1 MNLPLWIAR
10 RYFFSKRKRSFIN
23 LISLVSMLG
32 VGVGTMALVVVLS
45 VFNGME
51 ELNRMIFKTFEA
63 DLTISPAQ
71 GKRLTVTPG
80 LLQTIQK
87 TGQVNLVTQVIED
100 NALARYRDGQTVVKL
115 KGIDNS
121 YLQRRQLDTALV
133 EGKLRL
139 QEDGVNY
146 ALVAEGVRNALL
158 ISIEDLLTPLE
169 LWYPQN
175 RKSYTVLSADAF
187 NRGEFAVSGVFFIE
201 DNFNDYV
208 LAPLNVVRELV
219 GYQQNQLSS
228 LELQVKAGVD
238 IDRLKKTLQQQLG
251 GTVEIKDRDDLNPDL
266 FRAIRVE
273 KLFVTVTLAFL
284 VLVASIN
291 IFFSLSMLAI
301 EKKDDVAILY
311 AMGASPSLVRR
322 IFLFE
327 GSIVAFIGAIV
338 GLVLGIALCLLQQRF
353 GFVSMGIESSLI
365 DAYPVKLQ
373 ANDLI
378 ITTLIVISV
387 TILVSWF
394 PARKAA
400 AVSKAVDSVQ

>member
-10 RYFFSKRKRSFIN
+10 RYFLSKRKRSFIN

-51 ELNRMIFKTFEA
+51 ELNRIIFKTFEA
-63 DLTISPAQ
+63 DLTIAPAQ
-71 GKRLTVTPG
+71 GKRLTVSPA
-80 LLQTIQK
+80 LLQTIRQSSE
-87 TGQVNLVTQVIED
+87 VALMTQVIED

-115 KGIDNS
+115 KGVDSS

-133 EGKLRL
+133 EGNLRL
-139 QEDGVNY
+139 QEDGVNF

-158 ISIEDLLTPLE
+158 ISPDDMLTLLE

-187 NRGEFAVSGVFFIE
+187 NRAEFLVSGVFFIE

-208 LAPLNVVRELV
+208 LAPLEVVRELV
-219 GYQQNQLSS
+219 DYQPNQLSS
-228 LELQVKAGVD
+228 LELQVKPAVD
-238 IDRLKKTLQQQLG
+238 IARLKKRLQQQLG
-251 GTVEIKDRDDLNPDL
+251 QTVVIKDRDDLNPDL

-284 VLVASIN
+284 VLIASVN

-327 GSIVAFIGAIV
+327 GSIVALIGGVV
-338 GLVLGIALCLLQQRF
+338 GLVLGVALCLLQQRF

-373 ANDLI
+373 ANDLLM
-378 ITTLIVISV
+378 TTLIVIVV
-387 TILVSWF
+387 TITVSWF
-394 PARKAA
+394 PAKKAA
-400 AVSKAVDSVQ
+400 TVSKAVDSVQ

>member
-63 DLTISPAQ
+63 DLTVAPAQ
-71 GKRLTVTPG
+71 GKRLTVSPG
-80 LLQTIQK
+80 LMQKIQK
-87 TGQVNLVTQVIED
+87 TGDVVLITQVIED

-133 EGKLRL
+133 QGKLRL
-139 QEDGVNY
+139 QEDGINY

-158 ISIEDLLTPLE
+158 ISPEDMLTPLE

-175 RKSYTVLSADAF
+175 RKTYSVLSSDAF
-187 NRGEFAVSGVFFIE
+187 NRADFAVSGVFFIE
-201 DNFNDYV
+201 DNFDDYV
-208 LAPLNVVRELV
+208 LAPISVVRELV

-228 LELQVKAGVD
+228 LELQVKPEVD
-238 IDRLKKTLQQQLG
+238 LPALKKTLQQQLG
-251 GTVEIKDRDDLNPDL
+251 GKVVIKDRDDLNPDL
-266 FRAIRVE
+266 FRAIRIE
-273 KLFVTVTLAFL
+273 KLFVTVTLTFL
-284 VLVASIN
+284 VLIASIN

-327 GSIVAFIGAIV
+327 GLIVAFIGGLF

-373 ANDLI
+373 ASDLV
-378 ITTLIVISV
+378 ITTVIVIVVTSV
-387 TILVSWF
+387 VSWF

>member
-63 DLTISPAQ
+63 DLTVAPAQ
-71 GKRLTVTPG
+71 GKRLTISPA
-80 LLQTIQK
+80 LLQTIRK
-87 TGQVNLVTQVIED
+87 TGEVILITQVIED

-158 ISIEDLLTPLE
+158 ISPEDMLTPLE

-175 RKSYTVLSADAF
+175 RKTYTVLSADAF
-187 NRGEFAVSGVFFIE
+187 NQANFLVSGVFFIE

-208 LAPLNVVRELV
+208 LAPLSVVRELV

-228 LELQVKAGVD
+228 LELQVKPEVD
-238 IDRLKKTLQQQLG
+238 IAKLKQSLQQQLG
-251 GTVEIKDRDDLNPDL
+251 GKVVIKDRDDLNPDL
-266 FRAIRVE
+266 FRAIRIE
-273 KLFVTVTLAFL
+273 KLFVTVTLTFL
-284 VLVASIN
+284 VLIASIN

-327 GSIVAFIGAIV
+327 GSIVAFIGGIV

-353 GFVSMGIESSLI
+353 GLVSMGIESSLI
-365 DAYPVKLQ
+365 DAYPVKLE
-373 ANDLI
+373 ARDLV
-378 ITTLIVISV
+378 ITTVIVIVVTSV
-387 TILVSWF
+387 VSWF
-394 PARKAA
+394 PAKKAA

>member
-63 DLTISPAQ
+63 DLTIAPAQ
-71 GKRLTVTPG
+71 GKRLTISPN

-87 TGQVNLVTQVIED
+87 TGEVNLITQVIED

-139 QEDGVNY
+139 QEDGIDY

-158 ISIEDLLTPLE
+158 ISTEDPLTTLE

-187 NRGEFAVSGVFFIE
+187 NKADFAVSGVFFIE

-208 LAPLNVVRELV
+208 LAPLTIVRELV

-228 LELQVKAGVD
+228 LELQIKPGVKVAS
-238 IDRLKKTLQQQLG
+238 LKQKLQQQLG
-251 GTVEIKDRDDLNPDL
+251 KTVVIKDRDDLNPDL
-266 FRAIRVE
+266 FRAIRIE

-284 VLVASIN
+284 VLVASVN

-373 ANDLI
+373 TNDLI
-378 ITTLIVISV
+378 ITTLIVIV
-387 TILVSWF
+387 ITMIVSWF
-394 PARKAA
+394 PAKKAA

>member
-71 GKRLTVTPG
+71 GKRLTVSPG

-87 TGQVNLVTQVIED
+87 TGQVHLITQVIED

-133 EGKLRL
+133 EGRLRL
-139 QEDGVNY
+139 QEDGMAY

-158 ISIEDLLTPLE
+158 ISPEDPLTLLE

-187 NRGEFAVSGVFFIE
+187 NRADLAVSGVFFIE

-219 GYQQNQLSS
+219 GYEQNQLSS
-228 LELQVKAGVD
+228 LELQIKAGGE
-238 IDRLKKTLQQQLG
+238 IAQLKKTLQQKLG
-251 GTVEIKDRDDLNPDL
+251 GTVVIKDRDDLNPDL

-338 GLVLGIALCLLQQRF
+338 GLVLGIVLCLLQQRF
-353 GFVSMGIESSLI
+353 GFVSMGIEGSLI

-378 ITTLIVISV
+378 ITTFIVITV
-387 TILVSWF
+387 TIVVSWF
-394 PARKAA
+394 PAQKAA

>member
-63 DLTISPAQ
+63 DLTVAPAQ
-71 GKRLTVTPG
+71 GKRLTVSPA
-80 LLQTIQK
+80 LLQNIRK
-87 TGQVNLVTQVIED
+87 NGEVLLITQVIED
-100 NALARYRDGQTVVKL
+100 NALARYREGQTVVKL

-139 QEDGVNY
+139 QENGVDY

-158 ISIEDLLTPLE
+158 ISPEDILTPLE

-175 RKSYTVLSADAF
+175 RKTYTVLSADAF
-187 NRGEFAVSGVFFIE
+187 NQANFLVSGVFFIE

-208 LAPLNVVRELV
+208 LAPLSVVRELV
-219 GYQQNQLSS
+219 GYQPSQISS
-228 LELQVKAGVD
+228 LEVQVKPEAN
-238 IDRLKKTLQQQLG
+238 IALLKKSLQQQLG
-251 GTVEIKDRDDLNPDL
+251 PTVVIKDRDDLNPDL

-273 KLFVTVTLAFL
+273 KLFVTVTLGFL
-284 VLVASIN
+284 VLIASIN

-327 GSIVAFIGAIV
+327 GSIVAFIGAIT
-338 GLVLGIALCLLQQRF
+338 GLVIGIALCLLQQRF

-365 DAYPVKLQ
+365 DAYPVKIQ
-373 ANDLI
+373 GNDLI
-378 ITTLIVISV
+378 LTTLIVIVV
-387 TILVSWF
+387 TTVVSWF
-394 PARKAA
+394 PAQKAA

>member
-23 LISLVSMLG
+23 LISIVSMLG

-71 GKRLTVTPG
+71 GKRLTVTAD
-80 LLQTIQK
+80 LLQTIKQ

-115 KGIDNS
+115 KGIDSS

-158 ISIEDLLTPLE
+158 ISPEDLLTPLE
-169 LWYPQN
+169 IWYPQN
-175 RKSYTVLSADAF
+175 RKTYTVLSADAF

-208 LAPLNVVRELV
+208 LAPLNMVRELV
-219 GYQQNQLSS
+219 GYSQNQLSS
-228 LELQVKAGVD
+228 LELQVKPDVD
-238 IDRLKKTLQQQLG
+238 ILRLKKSLQQQLG
-251 GTVEIKDRDDLNPDL
+251 GTVLIKDRDDLNPDL

-327 GSIVAFIGAIV
+327 GTIVAFIGAIV
-338 GLVLGIALCLLQQRF
+338 GLVIGIVLCLLQQRF

-365 DAYPVKLQ
+365 DAYPVKLE
-373 ANDLI
+373 ANDLM
-378 ITTLIVISV
+378 ITTLIVITV
-387 TILVSWF
+387 TIVVSWF
-394 PARKAA
+394 PAKKAA

>member
-1 MNLPLWIAR
+1 L
-10 RYFFSKRKRSFIN
+10 
-23 LISLVSMLG
+23 LI
-32 VGVGTMALVVVLS
+32 
-45 VFNGME
+45 
-51 ELNRMIFKTFEA
+51 
-63 DLTISPAQ
+63 
-71 GKRLTVTPG
+71 
-80 LLQTIQK
+80 
-87 TGQVNLVTQVIED
+87 TQVIED

-158 ISIEDLLTPLE
+158 ISTEDLLTPLE

-175 RKSYTVLSADAF
+175 RKSYSVLSSDAF
-187 NRGEFAVSGVFFIE
+187 NRADFAVSGVFFIE
-201 DNFNDYV
+201 DNFDDYV
-208 LAPLNVVRELV
+208 LAPLSVVRELV

-228 LELQVKAGVD
+228 LELQVKPEVD
-238 IDRLKKTLQQQLG
+238 ITKLKKLLQQQLG
-251 GTVEIKDRDDLNPDL
+251 ATVLIKDRDDLNPDL
-266 FRAIRVE
+266 FRAIRIE

-338 GLVLGIALCLLQQRF
+338 GLILGIALCLLQQRF

-373 ANDLI
+373 ASDLI
-378 ITTLIVISV
+378 VTTLIVIVV
-387 TILVSWF
+387 TSIVSWF
-394 PARKAA
+394 PAQKAA

>member
-63 DLTISPAQ
+63 DLTVAPAQ
-71 GKRLTVTPG
+71 GKRLTVSPAMLQNIRKNG
-80 LLQTIQK
+80 EVLLI
-87 TGQVNLVTQVIED
+87 TQVIED
-100 NALARYRDGQTVVKL
+100 NALARYREGQTVVKL

-139 QEDGVNY
+139 QENGVDY

-158 ISIEDLLTPLE
+158 ISPEDILTPLE

-175 RKSYTVLSADAF
+175 RKTYTVLSADAF
-187 NRGEFAVSGVFFIE
+187 NQANFLVSGVFYIE

-208 LAPLNVVRELV
+208 LAPLSVVRELV
-219 GYQQNQLSS
+219 GYQPNQISS
-228 LELQVKAGVD
+228 LEVQVKPETD
-238 IDRLKKTLQQQLG
+238 IASLKKTLQQQLG
-251 GTVEIKDRDDLNPDL
+251 STVVIKDRDDLNPDL

-273 KLFVTVTLAFL
+273 KLFVTVTLGFL
-284 VLVASIN
+284 VLIASIN

-327 GSIVAFIGAIV
+327 GSIVACIGGVV
-338 GLVLGIALCLLQQRF
+338 GLVIGIALCLLQQRF

-373 ANDLI
+373 ANDLVL
-378 ITTLIVISV
+378 TTLIVIVV
-387 TILVSWF
+387 TIVVSWF
-394 PARKAA
+394 PAQKAA

>member
-71 GKRLTVTPG
+71 GKRLTVSPG

-87 TGQVNLVTQVIED
+87 TGQVHLITQVIED

-133 EGKLRL
+133 EGRLRL
-139 QEDGVNY
+139 QEDGMAY

-158 ISIEDLLTPLE
+158 ISPEDPLTLLE

-187 NRGEFAVSGVFFIE
+187 NRADLAVSGVFFIE

-219 GYQQNQLSS
+219 GYEQNQLSS
-228 LELQVKAGVD
+228 LELQIKAGVE
-238 IDRLKKTLQQQLG
+238 IAQLKKTLQQQLG
-251 GTVEIKDRDDLNPDL
+251 GTVVIKDRDDLNPDL

-338 GLVLGIALCLLQQRF
+338 GLVLGIVLCLLQQRF
-353 GFVSMGIESSLI
+353 GFVSMGIEGSLI

-378 ITTLIVISV
+378 ITTFIVITV
-387 TILVSWF
+387 TIVVSWF
-394 PARKAA
+394 PAQKAA

>member
-63 DLTISPAQ
+63 DLTVAPAQ
-71 GKRLTVTPG
+71 GKRLTVSPG
-80 LLQTIQK
+80 LLQTIRK
-87 TGQVNLVTQVIED
+87 TGEVLLITQVIED

-158 ISIEDLLTPLE
+158 ISTEDLLTPLE

-175 RKSYTVLSADAF
+175 RKSYSVLSSDAF
-187 NRGEFAVSGVFFIE
+187 NRADFAVSGVFFIE
-201 DNFNDYV
+201 DNFDDYV
-208 LAPLNVVRELV
+208 LAPLSVVRELV
-219 GYQQNQLSS
+219 GYQQNQLG
-228 LELQVKAGVD
+228 A
-238 IDRLKKTLQQQLG
+238 
-251 GTVEIKDRDDLNPDL
+251 TVLIKDRDDLNPDL
-266 FRAIRVE
+266 FRAIRIE

-338 GLVLGIALCLLQQRF
+338 GLILGIALCLLQQRF

-373 ANDLI
+373 ASDLI
-378 ITTLIVISV
+378 VTTLIVIVV
-387 TILVSWF
+387 TSIVSWF
-394 PARKAA
+394 PAQKAA

>member
-63 DLTISPAQ
+63 DLTVAPAQ
-71 GKRLTVTPG
+71 GKRLTVSPG
-80 LLQTIQK
+80 LLQTIRK
-87 TGQVNLVTQVIED
+87 TGEVLLITQVIED

-158 ISIEDLLTPLE
+158 ISTEDLLTPLE

-175 RKSYTVLSADAF
+175 RKSYSVLSSDAF
-187 NRGEFAVSGVFFIE
+187 NRADFAVSGVFFIE
-201 DNFNDYV
+201 DNFDDYV
-208 LAPLNVVRELV
+208 LAPLSVVRELV

-228 LELQVKAGVD
+228 LELQVKPEVD
-238 IDRLKKTLQQQLG
+238 ITKLKKLLQQQLG
-251 GTVEIKDRDDLNPDL
+251 ATVLIKDRDDLNPDL
-266 FRAIRVE
+266 FRAIRIE

-338 GLVLGIALCLLQQRF
+338 GLILGIALCLLQQRF

-373 ANDLI
+373 ASDLI
-378 ITTLIVISV
+378 VTTLIVIVV
-387 TILVSWF
+387 TSIVSWF
-394 PARKAA
+394 PAQKAA

>member
-63 DLTISPAQ
+63 DLTVAPAQ
-71 GKRLTVTPG
+71 GKRLTVSPAMLQKIRKSG
-80 LLQTIQK
+80 EVLLI
-87 TGQVNLVTQVIED
+87 TQVIED
-100 NALARYRDGQTVVKL
+100 NALARYREGQTVVKL

-139 QEDGVNY
+139 QENGVDY

-158 ISIEDLLTPLE
+158 ISPEDILTPLE

-175 RKSYTVLSADAF
+175 RKTYTVLSADAF
-187 NRGEFAVSGVFFIE
+187 NQANFLVSGVFYIE

-208 LAPLNVVRELV
+208 LAPLSVVRELV
-219 GYQQNQLSS
+219 GYQPNQISS
-228 LELQVKAGVD
+228 LEVQVKPETD
-238 IDRLKKTLQQQLG
+238 IASLKKTLQQQLG
-251 GTVEIKDRDDLNPDL
+251 STVVIKDRDDLNPDL

-273 KLFVTVTLAFL
+273 KLFVTVTLGFL
-284 VLVASIN
+284 VLIASIN

-327 GSIVAFIGAIV
+327 GSIVAFIGAII
-338 GLVLGIALCLLQQRF
+338 GLVIGIALCLLQQRF

-365 DAYPVKLQ
+365 DAYPVKIQ
-373 ANDLI
+373 GNDLI
-378 ITTLIVISV
+378 LTTLIVIAV
-387 TILVSWF
+387 TIVVSWF
-394 PARKAA
+394 PAQKAA

>member
-63 DLTISPAQ
+63 DLTVAPAL
-71 GKRLTVTPG
+71 GKRLTASPE
-80 LLQTIQK
+80 LLQAIRK
-87 TGQVNLVTQVIED
+87 TGDVVLITQVIED
-100 NALARYRDGQTVVKL
+100 NALARYRDGQTVIKL

-158 ISIEDLLTPLE
+158 ISPEDMLTPLE

-175 RKSYTVLSADAF
+175 RKTYSVLSSDAF
-187 NRGEFAVSGVFFIE
+187 NQANFLVSGVFFIE

-208 LAPLNVVRELV
+208 LAPLSVVRELV

-228 LELQVKAGVD
+228 LELQVKPGVE
-238 IDRLKKTLQQQLG
+238 IAEVKKTLQQQLG
-251 GTVEIKDRDDLNPDL
+251 SNVVIKDRDDLNPDL
-266 FRAIRVE
+266 FRAIRIE

-284 VLVASIN
+284 VLIASIN

-327 GSIVAFIGAIV
+327 GSIVAFIGAII

-365 DAYPVKLQ
+365 DAYPVKLE
-373 ANDLI
+373 ANDLV
-378 ITTLIVISV
+378 ITTLIVIIV
-387 TILVSWF
+387 TIVVSWF
-394 PARKAA
+394 PAKKAA